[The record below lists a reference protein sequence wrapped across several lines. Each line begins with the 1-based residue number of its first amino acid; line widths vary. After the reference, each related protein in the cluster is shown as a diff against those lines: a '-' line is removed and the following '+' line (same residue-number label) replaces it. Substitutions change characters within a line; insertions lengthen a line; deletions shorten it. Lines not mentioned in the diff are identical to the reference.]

1 MRDAW
6 WRVAA
11 VFAFFL
17 ACVTLAVSTS
27 CLNR

>member
-6 WRVAA
+6 WRVAL

-17 ACVTLAVSTS
+17 ACLAMAVWTS
-27 CLNR
+27 YLNH